1 MLEKTPGNPLLH
13 KLRVIH
19 ILEADYNLTLKAI
32 FGQRLLQNCEMHEAL
47 GDIQDGF
54 HKG

>member
-1 MLEKTPGNPLLH
+1 MLEKTPGTPLLH

-32 FGQRLLQNCEMHEAL
+32 FGWRLMQNCEKYGLL

-54 HKG
+54 